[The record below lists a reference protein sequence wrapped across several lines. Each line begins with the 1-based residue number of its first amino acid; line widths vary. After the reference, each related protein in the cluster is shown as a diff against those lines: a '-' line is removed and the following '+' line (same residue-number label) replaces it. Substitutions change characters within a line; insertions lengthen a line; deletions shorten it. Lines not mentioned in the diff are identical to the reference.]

1 MYNSNIK
8 CLKTFGTEEPELDA
22 NPKGLALHG
31 NIKCQPEGIGTEEPE
46 LDANPKGLALH
57 GIENIYKFYKKQHY
71 QLKSLDTIKEWF
83 VQLEVVKQERLNKEK
98 HESLDSLETHPLQSK
113 TTAATKSKSKT
124 KPKSTLKKPKPKD
137 PANVL
142 LITGNTGVGKCLHRD
157 TSVLTSNGSYKSISL
172 IELEE
177 YILDPLGIP
186 RRVQRICHGVSEM
199 YYNIIY
205 TNSINCFTYKVTR
218 NHLLVLRNNLN
229 NSITYCYPHEF
240 LNSSSKERMSH
251 VGMDIN
257 GLEYNV
263 KIEPVY
269 EEFEYVGITVEGNI
283 FVIDNGIITHNS
295 DILSTFLKECTY
307 DILDMGKLLDI
318 YESTNIYSI
327 KDFIPKLLKQKN
339 VSDVHNK
346 KLLVIDS
353 LEESFVVQKTILRD
367 VIENLEFLDMPV
379 VIVSETNSFDN
390 LEKKVLAKL
399 KKDCK
404 IVELEKPNRETLEEY
419 IIKDLNISNKY
430 INNELVEKMINICN
444 GDLRYLNNMLHFYK
458 LEISDEI
465 GSTDINNQTRD
476 IIMDTECSL
485 LEFSEGLIN
494 DVYIRTEMD
503 PFVFGMLT
511 YENYV
516 NCQTKPGYSK
526 KNIINSICYADYL
539 EKKLF
544 KYQQWDLL
552 EAYTFCSTIYPWKQL
567 ERPAKIQSS
576 CTLQKYMNTKKKNR
590 KPVLDF

>member
-1 MYNSNIK
+1 MPHS
-8 CLKTFGTEEPELDA
+8 
-22 NPKGLALHG
+22 
-31 NIKCQPEGIGTEEPE
+31 
-46 LDANPKGLALH
+46 
-57 GIENIYKFYKKQHY
+57 IEDIYKFYKNQQT
-71 QLKSLDTIKEWF
+71 QLRNLDKIKEWF
-83 VQLEVVKQERLNKEK
+83 VQLEVIKQDKSNKETNK
-98 HESLDSLETHPLQSK
+98 LLEDLVTHPLDSK
-113 TTAATKSKSKT
+113 NKPKTKGNI
-124 KPKSTLKKPKPKD
+124 KPKSTVKKSKPKEL
-137 PANVL
+137 ANVL

-157 TSVLTSNGSYKSISL
+157 TNVLMANGVYKCIKQ
-172 IELEE
+172 IELGE
-177 YILDPLGIP
+177 YILDPIRIP
-186 RRVQRICHGVSEM
+186 RKVQRICHGVSEM
-199 YYNIIY
+199 YYKITY
-205 TNSINCFTYKVTR
+205 TIKCLQTFSLNGNNSFSSISSISSISSFSYRVTK
-218 NHLLVLRNNLN
+218 NHLLVLRNTMD
-229 NSITYCYPHEF
+229 NSIVYCYPQEF
-240 LNSSSKERMSH
+240 LNTPLEEQLLY
-251 VGMDIN
+251 VGLDKN
-257 GLEYNV
+257 GLDYSIE
-263 KIEPVY
+263 IEPIY
-269 EEFEYVGITVEGNI
+269 EEFEYVGISVEREI

-295 DILSTFLKECTY
+295 DVVNTFLKDCTY

-353 LEESFVVQKTILRD
+353 LEENFVVQKTVLRD
-367 VIENLEFLDMPV
+367 VIENLESLDMPV
-379 VIVSETNSFDN
+379 LIVSETNSFDN
-390 LEKKVLAKL
+390 LEKKVLVKL

-404 IVELEKPNRETLEEY
+404 IVELECPNRETLEGY
-419 IIKDLNISNKY
+419 IKNSIEVIDTIKCQNGTEEP
-430 INNELVEKMINICN
+430 ELDATPKGAALHGDETIEKMINTCN

-458 LEISDEI
+458 LEISQV
-465 GSTDINNQTRD
+465 SNININSQKRD
-476 IIMDTECSL
+476 FIMDTEASL

-494 DVYIRTEMD
+494 DVYIRTELD

-516 NCQTKPGYSK
+516 NCQNKSGYSK

-567 ERPAKIQSS
+567 ERPKNIQSS

>member
-1 MYNSNIK
+1 MSNS
-8 CLKTFGTEEPELDA
+8 
-22 NPKGLALHG
+22 
-31 NIKCQPEGIGTEEPE
+31 
-46 LDANPKGLALH
+46 
-57 GIENIYKFYKKQHY
+57 IENIYKFYKNQQT
-71 QLKSLDTIKEWF
+71 QLKNLDTIKEWF
-83 VQLEVVKQERLNKEK
+83 VQLEIVKEERLNKEK
-98 HESLDSLETHPLQSK
+98 HQSLDVIETHPLNS
-113 TTAATKSKSKT
+113 TSKSKT
-124 KPKSTLKKPKPKD
+124 KPPKSTVKKQKPKEH
-137 PANVL
+137 ANVL
-142 LITGNTGVGKCLHRD
+142 LITGNTGVGKCLSRD
-157 TSVLTSNGSYKSISL
+157 TNVLVLDGTYKPIKL
-172 IELEE
+172 IEPEE
-177 YILDPLGIP
+177 YLLDPLGIP
-186 RRVQRICHGVSEM
+186 RKVHRICHGVSDM

-205 TNSINCFTYKVTR
+205 KYSINCFSYKVTK
-218 NHLLVLRNNLN
+218 NHLLVLRNTVDNTIN
-229 NSITYCYPHEF
+229 YCYPQEF
-240 LNSSSKERMSH
+240 LNSPLQERLAY
-251 VGMDIN
+251 VGIDIN
-257 GLEYNV
+257 GLEYTV
-263 KIEPVY
+263 HIEAVY
-269 EEFEYVGITVEGNI
+269 KEFEYVGITVENEI

-295 DILSTFLKECTY
+295 DLVSTFLKSCTY

-339 VSDVHNK
+339 VSDVTNK

-367 VIENLEFLDMPV
+367 VIENLEFLDMPL

-399 KKDCK
+399 KKDCR

-419 IIKDLNISNKY
+419 IMNDVSVNNSF
-430 INNELVEKMINICN
+430 INSETVEKMIDMCN
-444 GDLRYLNNMLHFYK
+444 GDLRYLKNMLHFYK
-458 LEISDEI
+458 LELSEV
-465 GSTDINNQTRD
+465 SKSINIENIKGQKRD
-476 IIMDTECSL
+476 FIMDTESSL
-485 LEFSEGLIN
+485 LEFSEGII
-494 DVYIRTEMD
+494 DEVFIRTEMD

-516 NCQTKPGYSK
+516 NCQNKPGYSK

-567 ERPAKIQSS
+567 ERPTKIQSS